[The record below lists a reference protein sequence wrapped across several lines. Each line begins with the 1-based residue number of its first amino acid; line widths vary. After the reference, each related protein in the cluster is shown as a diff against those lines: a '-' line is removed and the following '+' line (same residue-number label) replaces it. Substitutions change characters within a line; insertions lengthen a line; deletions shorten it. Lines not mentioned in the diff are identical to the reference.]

1 MVLNNGKK
9 DIELKFKTKAFMG
22 LRSKLK
28 CENLRETLIKGCA
41 EENLEMLAT
50 GIMVFS
56 GGDIGSI
63 NDAYECIDR
72 YCEDNGDVRRMDMFV
87 TFITELG
94 EHGFFGESKSE
105 KEIKAM
111 VADPYLGMIDEKEV
125 SHKILDLVQKKAIEM
140 MADEQM
146 ASILTGANT
155 SVTSEDTLTA
165 AG

>member
-1 MVLNNGKK
+1 MVLSDGKK
-9 DIELKFKTKAFMG
+9 DIELKFKTKAFMN
-22 LRSKLK
+22 LKTKLK

-50 GIMVFS
+50 GIMAFS
-56 GGDIGSI
+56 GGGIGSV

-72 YCEDNGDVRRMDMFV
+72 YCEDNGNMRRMDMFV
-87 TFITELG
+87 AFIAELG
-94 EHGFFGESKSE
+94 EHGFFGESKSAE
-105 KEIKAM
+105 EIKAM

-125 SHKILDLVQKKAIEM
+125 SRKIFDMVQEKAIGI

-155 SVTSEDTLTA
+155 SQTSDTPLIA